1 MPDKPCIAVVDDDQA
16 LRDSLTWLL
25 DSVGLKTLAY
35 GDGEALLDAEPG
47 HHDVILLDVR
57 MPGLSGLQV
66 QQRLG
71 ERGDD
76 TPVIFM
82 TGHGDVPMAVQA
94 LKAGACDFIEKPFNH
109 QQLID
114 TVQQALARHRERRQ
128 AQGRLEALRERYAAL
143 RPKERQILV
152 HVAEGLTSR
161 EIAAELGI
169 SAKTVEVYR
178 LRAMKALGAA
188 NLAEL
193 VRLCVALELV
203 DPLPDASSPS

>member
-1 MPDKPCIAVVDDDQA
+1 MTESPRIAVVDDNEA
-16 LRDSLTWLL
+16 LRESLSWLL
-25 DSVGLKTLAY
+25 ESVGLSPQPYA
-35 GDGEALLDAEPG
+35 DGEAFLAAGPEA
-47 HHDVILLDVR
+47 HDLVLLDVR

-76 TPVIFM
+76 APVIFM
-82 TGHGDVPMAVQA
+82 TGHGDVPMAVTA
-94 LKAGACDFIEKPFNH
+94 LKAGAFDFIEKPFNH

-114 TVQQALARHRERRQ
+114 LVQQALTEYQRRRHERARR
-128 AQGRLEALRERYAAL
+128 EALQARFDAL

-152 HVAEGLTSR
+152 HVAEGMTSR
-161 EIAAELGI
+161 EIAAHLAI
-169 SAKTVEVYR
+169 SAKTVEIYR

-193 VRLCVALELV
+193 VRMVTALGLV
-203 DPLPDASSPS
+203 PPLPDA